1 MKIIIT
7 GGLGHIGSHLIRDLP
22 LLLNGLEITVID
34 NLLTQRYTSLFKLP
48 KTSKVNFI
56 EADIT
61 KNPLTEVFQQAD
73 SVIHL
78 AAITD
83 AARSFSHPEEMESVN
98 FAASKR
104 VIDTCIKTQ
113 TALILLSSTSVYGT
127 KQATI
132 DEYCSPEELKAQ
144 TPYAATKLLEEA
156 LVAEKCQQGDLQ
168 AMIFRF
174 GTIFGTSAG
183 MRFHTAVNKFCW
195 QAVMGTPLSIWK
207 TAYQQKRP
215 YLGLNDATKAI
226 AFILKKQLFDG
237 QVYNAVSINA
247 TVKDVVNEI
256 QHWLPD
262 IHLDFVDNQA
272 MNTLSYEVLNTRLSQ
287 AGLTLGQHTLA
298 QGVSDTIQLL
308 HNQSF
313 QNKQL
318 S

>member
-34 NLLTQRYTSLFKLP
+34 NLLTQRYASLFNLP

-61 KNPLTEVFQQAD
+61 KNTLTEVFQQAD

-83 AARSFSHPEEMESVN
+83 AARSFSHPEEMESIN
-98 FAASKR
+98 FAASKQ

-127 KQATI
+127 QQATI
-132 DEYCSPEELKAQ
+132 DECCSPEELKAQ
-144 TPYAATKLLEEA
+144 TPYAATKLREEA

-195 QAVMGTPLSIWK
+195 QAVMGIPLSIWK
-207 TAYQQKRP
+207 TAYEQKRP

-308 HNQSF
+308 NNRSC
-313 QNKQL
+313 QNNKL